1 MDAPASMTSNLLPI
15 PLTLTAHRHLQ
26 LQSNGIWKAT
36 GNDPGFDC
44 RYPTPLIVAGW
55 YEVEIE
61 LEKVSG
67 PEMCAYLYPDYG
79 DHNFEFHRIFLSCI
93 REGQVVHRGIVMFP
107 QDVRALRF
115 DPSISPC
122 EFRLGAMRLTRI
134 RRADAAKTMFADV
147 FARSDSKLASFA
159 TLSGA
164 ALRGGVRGLGD
175 ALYRMYARQP
185 SVSFSAPY
193 QTWLDLYDHWSKQEM
208 TQAAAKGAALAEAD
222 GPLFSVLL
230 PVYNPPERWLVRAI
244 ESVRAQSYPRWELCI
259 ANDASPSPHV
269 RRVLDRYARS
279 DARIKVVHRE
289 RNGHISRCSNSAAE
303 LAVGDWLALLDH
315 DDELHPMALLEV
327 ADAIAANP
335 RWRVIFSDE
344 DKIDGDGRR
353 FDPYMK
359 SDWNYDLF
367 LSHNCIS
374 HLGVYRT
381 DLFREIGGF
390 NVGMEG
396 SQDWDLALRA
406 IECIDSDQVGHVP
419 KVLYHWRAI
428 EGSTALAP
436 QEKDYAHD
444 AGLRAIQAHLDRL
457 GRDARVESIPGQRG
471 NYRVRYQVPDPAPLV
486 SIIVPTRD
494 QAELLHACI
503 ESVLQVT
510 RYRRFEIIVMD
521 NQSTDPEAL
530 AYLERLRKHDSTRV
544 IGFDEPFN
552 YARINNAAV
561 EVANGEVLCF
571 LNNDVTVISPGWLD
585 EMVGH
590 ACRPDVGAV
599 GAMLYY
605 PNDTIQHAGVAV
617 GVHGVA
623 AHVYAGHGRG
633 SPGHMSRARLP
644 QTLSAVTAACLVVQK
659 ARFEAIG
666 GFDVALGVAFNDVD
680 LCLRLDAKGWRNVW
694 TPFAEL
700 YHHES
705 ASRGLEDSPEKKA
718 RFRTEIEFMERRWGQ
733 RLRSDPYYSRSF
745 TLDEEPCQLAFPPR
759 WVWSSRRA
767 D

>member
-1 MDAPASMTSNLLPI
+1 MNATSLRE
-15 PLTLTAHRHLQ
+15 TLELVALRHLE
-26 LQSNGIWKAT
+26 LASDGVWRAT
-36 GNDPGFDC
+36 GNDPGFEC
-44 RYPTPLIVAGW
+44 GFQAVSLAPGW

-61 LEKVSG
+61 IEQVSG
-67 PEMCAYLYPDYG
+67 PSMCPYLYPDYG
-79 DHNFEFHRIFLSCI
+79 DHNYEAHRIFLSCI
-93 REGQVVHRGIVMFP
+93 REGQAVHRGIVMFT
-107 QDVRALRF
+107 QEVLALRF

-122 EFRLGAMRLTRI
+122 EFRLGAMRL
-134 RRADAAKTMFADV
+134 RRVDRFLAARSMFADV
-147 FARSDSKLASFA
+147 LKRPGSKAA
-159 TLSGA
+159 TLARLAKAMWGGA
-164 ALRGGVRGLGD
+164 RGLGD
-175 ALYRMYARQP
+175 ELYRIYACQP

-193 QTWLDLYDHWSKQEM
+193 QTWLDLYDHWPEAEVQ
-208 TQAAAKGAALAEAD
+208 QAIAKGRAMAD
-222 GPLFSVLL
+222 AGGPLFSVVL
-230 PVYNPPERWLVRAI
+230 PVYNAPEKWLVKAI

-269 RRVLDRYARS
+269 RRILDGYARA

-289 RNGHISRCSNSAAE
+289 ENGHISLCSNSAAE
-303 LAVGDWLALLDH
+303 LAEGDWLALLDH

-327 ADAIAANP
+327 ADAIAAHP
-335 RWRVIFSDE
+335 DWRVVFSDE

-390 NVGMEG
+390 TVGMEG
-396 SQDWDLALRA
+396 SQDWDLALRG
-406 IECIDSDQVGHVP
+406 IERISPDQIGHVP

-444 AGLRAIQAHLDRL
+444 AGMRAIQAHLDRQ
-457 GRDARVESIPGQRG
+457 GRGARVENIPGQRG
-471 NYRVRYQVPDPAPLV
+471 NYRVRYPVPDPVPLV

-494 QAELLHACI
+494 QVGLLRACI
-503 ESVLQVT
+503 DSVLTMT
-510 RYRRFEIIVMD
+510 RYARFEIIVVD
-521 NQSTDPEAL
+521 NQSSDPDAL
-530 AYLERLRKHDSTRV
+530 AYLEKLRHGDVTRV
-544 IGFDEPFN
+544 LVCDEPFN
-552 YARINNAAV
+552 YARINNVAV
-561 EVANGEVLCF
+561 EAANGEVLCF
-571 LNNDVTVISPGWLD
+571 LNNDITVISPDWLE
-585 EMVGH
+585 EMVGQ
-590 ACRPDVGAV
+590 ACRPGVGAV

-623 AHVYAGHGRG
+623 AHVYSGHGRG
-633 SPGHMSRARLP
+633 FPGHMSRARLP
-644 QTLSAVTAACLVVQK
+644 QTLSAVTAACLVVRK
-659 ARFEAIG
+659 ERFDAVG
-666 GFDVALGVAFNDVD
+666 GFDVSLGVAFNDVD
-680 LCLRLDAKGWRNVW
+680 LCLRLDAQGWRNVW

-718 RFRTEIEFMERRWGQ
+718 RFRSEIEFMERRWGE
-733 RLRSDPYYSRSF
+733 RLRADPYYSPSF

-759 WVWSSRRA
+759 WVWSSRTA
-767 D
+767 G